1 MQKTTL
7 HSLILGFPSTQHA
20 ALSQTLRSFGLGLN
34 LNAVS
39 LQPQQLKQRLLSGPV
54 DVVFVLQQTMSHRE
68 PLARLLSKNNRDC
81 ILVELIHPD
90 SSLAP
95 PVFSQRLQACKIV
108 YDPAR
113 KEFLLALQFVLQYT
127 VLKKEFRHCKS
138 LLLLSETRAHRLVDS
153 SSRAIAYIAQ
163 GRILHANIRF
173 LVLFSAGSLEE
184 LQRFSLMRL
193 IADDEHAI
201 FAKYLAGISKQP
213 GLSSSLVLSMRRASG
228 GLFNARIQ
236 VSPVV
241 LKGQRCY
248 QIWADQ
254 ITKSS
259 SKDEVIPVAKP
270 LNIWDLPLDQGD
282 VVEVN
287 PFDDVLGLSVSPT
300 NAASNQK
307 QSTDILL
314 DELEQDESVGLRM
327 RELHAPGRI
336 ALNMTWVDLDVP
348 PDQFK
353 KVNMLLSR
361 LPVKGRA
368 TLDYSGFWEQLKYR
382 LLFSEVAHSASRT
395 TLYLV
400 ELNKHVIASP
410 DVIIWL
416 FKLLSNLGDKA
427 RQLTLMVDA
436 NIPMSWIPQTQ
447 KVINLLRSSGCSIA
461 LNNFSVDTTPLFLY
475 RKIQPERL
483 IFDRQWL
490 ESLKQKPQGNIFLSR
505 FIQQLKR
512 RDVSV
517 VLPFAQQKHQNRLLV
532 LPGSS
537 FCQENP
543 TQDWA

>member
-1 MQKTTL
+1 MQKPTL
-7 HSLILGFPSTQHA
+7 HSLILGFPPTQHA
-20 ALSQTLRSFGLGLN
+20 ALSQTLRSFSIGLN

-39 LQPQQLKQRLLSGPV
+39 LQPQQLKQRLVSGPV
-54 DVVFVLQQTMSHRE
+54 DVVFILQKTISNRE
-68 PLARLLSKNNRDC
+68 QLARLLSKNNRDS
-81 ILVELIHPD
+81 ILVELIHPNA
-90 SSLAP
+90 SLAP
-95 PVFSQRLQACKIV
+95 PSFSHLLQACKVV

-153 SSRAIAYIAQ
+153 SSRAIAYIAN
-163 GRILHANIRF
+163 GRILHANIPF
-173 LVLFSAGSLEE
+173 LVLFAASSMEE
-184 LQRFSLMRL
+184 MQRFSLLRL
-193 IADDEHAI
+193 ISKDEHAL
-201 FAKYLAGISKQP
+201 FAKYLAGIKRTP
-213 GLSSSLVLSMRRASG
+213 GISTSLALTMRRTSG
-228 GLFNARIQ
+228 APFNARVHI
-236 VSPVV
+236 SPVV
-241 LKGQRCY
+241 LEGQRCY
-248 QIWADQ
+248 QIWVDQ
-254 ITKSS
+254 ITKNSD
-259 SKDEVIPVAKP
+259 KDEVIPVAKP

-287 PFDDVLGLSVSPT
+287 PFDDVLGLSESQ
-300 NAASNQK
+300 SKSSLNQK

-314 DELEQDESVGLRM
+314 DELEQDEQVGLRM

-336 ALNMTWVDLDVP
+336 PLNMTWVDLDVP

-361 LPVKGRA
+361 LPVKDSSG
-368 TLDYSGFWEQLKYR
+368 LDYTGFWEQLKYR
-382 LLFSEVAHSASRT
+382 LLFSEVTHTASST
-395 TLYLV
+395 TMYLV
-400 ELNKHVIASP
+400 ELNKHVIANA
-410 DVIIWL
+410 DAIIWL

-447 KVINLLRSSGCSIA
+447 KVISLLRSSGCSIA

-490 ESLKQKPQGNIFLSR
+490 ESLKQKPQGNLFLSR

-543 TQDWA
+543 TQGWA

>member
-1 MQKTTL
+1 MQKPTL
-7 HSLILGFPSTQHA
+7 HSLILGFSPTQHA
-20 ALSQTLRSFGLGLN
+20 ALSKTLRGFGIAVN

-39 LQPQQLKQRLLSGPV
+39 LKPQQLKQRLLSGPV
-54 DVVFVLQQTMSHRE
+54 DVVFILKRTISNRE
-68 PLARLLSKNNRDC
+68 HLARLLSKNNHDC

-90 SSLAP
+90 ASLAP
-95 PVFSQRLQACKIV
+95 PSFSHLLQACKVV

-113 KEFLLALQFVLQYT
+113 KEFLLALKFVLQYT

-138 LLLLSETRAHRLVDS
+138 LLLLSETRAHRLVDT

-163 GRILHANIRF
+163 GRILHANIPF
-173 LVLFSAGSLEE
+173 LVLFAASSMEE
-184 LQRFSLMRL
+184 MQRFSLLRL
-193 IADDEHAI
+193 ISKDEHAL
-201 FAKYLAGISKQP
+201 FAKYLAGVNKAP
-213 GLSSSLVLSMRRASG
+213 GNSTSLTLTMRRISG
-228 GLFNARIQ
+228 SPFNARIQ

-254 ITKSS
+254 ITKAG
-259 SKDEVIPVAKP
+259 SKDEMIPTARP

-287 PFDDVLGLSVSPT
+287 PFDDVLGLSGTQSR
-300 NAASNQK
+300 SSLNQK
-307 QSTDILL
+307 QSTEILL
-314 DELEQDESVGLRM
+314 DELQQDEEVGLRM

-336 ALNMTWVDLDVP
+336 SLNMTWVDLDVP
-348 PDQFK
+348 PEQFK

-361 LPVKGRA
+361 LPVKGSSV
-368 TLDYSGFWEQLKYR
+368 LDYTSFWEQLKYR
-382 LLFSEVAHSASRT
+382 LLFSEVTHVASPT
-395 TLYLV
+395 TVYLV
-400 ELNKHVIASP
+400 ELNKHVIANA
-410 DVIIWL
+410 DAIIWL
-416 FKLLSNLGDKA
+416 FKLLSRLGDRA
-427 RQLTLMVDA
+427 QQLTLMVDA

-447 KVINLLRSSGCSIA
+447 KVISLLRSSGCSIA

-490 ESLKQKPQGNIFLSR
+490 EGLKQKPQGNLFLSK

-512 RDVSV
+512 REVSV
-517 VLPFAQQKHQNRLLV
+517 VLPFARQKHQNRLLV

-543 TQDWA
+543 TQGWA